1 MKTSRRHS
9 RRTSLAEKPRLPAAF
24 GAFPLCHSLPFL
36 VPLLLE
42 PAVNEGAHQGAGR
55 DAAPEAVAAQAQV
68 GLLFE
73 PHGHRLVAQWAH
85 RRPPAYTSSPVLAP
99 PRQAPYV
106 LDLGGATYL
115 ESMYPMP
122 DPLYGPVLEHPR
134 CWKLPSTTGTGT
146 ALPQAAP
153 SATATSEPS
162 LGANGITVCLT
173 LEPSCVPG
181 RRRSTSNPSSWRVAA

>member
-1 MKTSRRHS
+1 VVRDLCSVIAMKTSRRHS

-24 GAFPLCHSLPFL
+24 GAFPLCHSFPFL

-42 PAVNEGAHQGAGR
+42 PAVNERAHQGAGR

-85 RRPPAYTSSPVLAP
+85 RRPPAYTSPPLLAP
-99 PRQAPYV
+99 PRQAAYV

-115 ESMYPMP
+115 EAMYSSARPVIGRSSRSSSLLEAHFRDGNRHGTP
-122 DPLYGPVLEHPR
+122 SGSSIIYCNVGAFFGGKRYYGL
-134 CWKLPSTTGTGT
+134 SYT
-146 ALPQAAP
+146 
-153 SATATSEPS
+153 
-162 LGANGITVCLT
+162 
-173 LEPSCVPG
+173 
-181 RRRSTSNPSSWRVAA
+181 

>member
-1 MKTSRRHS
+1 VVRDPCSVTAMKTSRRHS

-24 GAFPLCHSLPFL
+24 GSFPLCHSLSFL

-73 PHGHRLVAQWAH
+73 PHGHRLVAQWDH
-85 RRPPAYTSSPVLAP
+85 RRPTAYTSTPLLVP

-106 LDLGGATYL
+106 LDFGGATYS
-115 ESMYPMP
+115 ESMYPSARP
-122 DPLYGPVLEHPR
+122 VIVRSSRLSSLLEAPFHDGNRHGTPSGSSIIHCNVGAFFGGKRYYG
-134 CWKLPSTTGTGT
+134 
-146 ALPQAAP
+146 
-153 SATATSEPS
+153 
-162 LGANGITVCLT
+162 LT
-173 LEPSCVPG
+173 Y
-181 RRRSTSNPSSWRVAA
+181 T